1 MAAAHPIRRRLQF
14 VAQVRSVGAA
24 ELKKVQ
30 SNLRTYRRRRNY
42 LLLELKIGRI
52 K

>member
-24 ELKKVQ
+24 ELEKVQ
-30 SNLRTYRRRRNY
+30 SNHHHYYYYYN
-42 LLLELKIGRI
+42 K
-52 K
+52 